1 MITGKVLYMPF
12 KAKAIA
18 LVIAAM
24 ASGIVQAE
32 GTGGTLAELCV
43 TNAQGVVAGYQDLEY
58 LDTSVEKHG
67 NALLFGQRIVT
78 DFRPVDSDVVEMT
91 VKFLSH
97 GFGCNQFLWCDRVD
111 GPADTFSAGKMN
123 TGYFRFDRGSSTSGA
138 EKCPAA

>member
-1 MITGKVLYMPF
+1 MNESDRAMTTGKALYMPF
-12 KAKAIA
+12 KAKTIA
-18 LVIAAM
+18 MVLAAM

-32 GTGGTLAELCV
+32 GTGELCI

-58 LDTSVEKHG
+58 LDTRVEKHG
-67 NALLFGQRIVT
+67 NALLSGQRIVT

-111 GPADTFSAGKMN
+111 GPADTFSLS
-123 TGYFRFDRGSSTSGA
+123 FDSLTLIST
-138 EKCPAA
+138 